1 MARLRDGEK
10 AGKEQAVEQT
20 LWQHLF
26 GLREAE
32 LAAELGWER
41 RTLNNY
47 LRELERQGRI
57 YKEGRSWF
65 VEEE

>member
-1 MARLRDGEK
+1 MARLHDGEK
-10 AGKEQAVEQT
+10 SSKTNQVERS

-26 GLREAE
+26 GIREAE
-32 LAAELGWER
+32 LAGELGWER

-47 LRELERQGRI
+47 LRQLQQQGRV

-65 VEEE
+65 VEE